1 MSAHIEKLSNEVW
14 YISPKLGQNGARR
27 SNEALE
33 GKFGAS
39 SCFQMILGAKKST
52 VHVPKLQV
60 CGNMVQV
67 ADQRTLLNQK
77 ADHAE
82 MAQPDPEQ
90 Y

>member
-39 SCFQMILGAKKST
+39 SCFQMILGAKKKHSFT
-52 VHVPKLQV
+52 FPKLQV

-82 MAQPDPEQ
+82 MAQPDP
-90 Y
+90 